1 MARCVLPRILGLA
14 ALFGL
19 AGCGLS
25 ERAER
30 PAWRA
35 QAENLC
41 LAQGDVRPSPY
52 VVAMPP
58 ISGPT
63 ICGLEHPFKVS
74 GLKDGAVAV
83 SKAAVLDCSMIAA
96 LDVWLDKSVQPAAQ
110 ARFGVP
116 ITELQVFGGYSCR
129 SVDNIPGAK
138 LSEHSFA
145 NAVDVSGFRLADGR
159 DIVIVRDWKKEG
171 TQEAAFLR
179 DVEGAACDDFTTVL
193 APGSDVYHYNHFH
206 LDLAAHGRTNT
217 GPRRY
222 CRPLPQA
229 HPSPLPPKTDG
240 LPPAPDVE
248 EPQDVARRDGA
259 GVTALA
265 APSIGLPPAYGDP
278 PPPVLPAED
287 PQPAIDVNPTS
298 KIKRAHI
305 GD

>member
-145 NAVDVSGFRLADGR
+145 NAVDVSGMLS
-159 DIVIVRDWKKEG
+159 
-171 TQEAAFLR
+171 TLR
-179 DVEGAACDDFTTVL
+179 HE
-193 APGSDVYHYNHFH
+193 
-206 LDLAAHGRTNT
+206 
-217 GPRRY
+217 
-222 CRPLPQA
+222 
-229 HPSPLPPKTDG
+229 
-240 LPPAPDVE
+240 
-248 EPQDVARRDGA
+248 
-259 GVTALA
+259 
-265 APSIGLPPAYGDP
+265 
-278 PPPVLPAED
+278 
-287 PQPAIDVNPTS
+287 
-298 KIKRAHI
+298 
-305 GD
+305 